1 MNSMNMPLRRVLRW
15 SPVRKRLPAA
25 LALALVAF
33 SCDAP
38 NHTFNVV
45 AGPHVRQYDRAIVRV
60 DGKALGILEPEP
72 YVDVWP
78 LNCVSELSDHRWAVL
93 HRRISKISFGPGR
106 EHRIEIVPPNGA
118 SQSVSFTVDDMTEP
132 KFINFGVERNGTL
145 AGIVYHRDGSMTY
158 FPAGRESLVPHLR
171 GQGASA
177 RSRGR

>member
-1 MNSMNMPLRRVLRW
+1 MPLRQVLRL
-15 SPVRKRLPAA
+15 SPVRKYLPAA

-33 SCDAP
+33 NCDAP
-38 NHTFNVV
+38 HHTFNVV

-93 HRRISKISFGPGR
+93 HRQISKISFGPGR
-106 EHRIEIVPPNGA
+106 EHRIEIVPPIGL

-132 KFINFGVERNGTL
+132 KFINFGFERNGTL

-158 FPAGRESLVPHLR
+158 FPAATRIARSAPPWPG
-171 GQGASA
+171 GSA